1 MFWSNYHN
9 GKWNQEVETLENK
22 SIVLEQFLIRCFSL
36 WQTEM
41 NELGRNWNESNFFDQ
56 LDRLIIS
63 PGKHSHKVMLHMCL
77 LCFKH
82 RESRMWNI
90 TKMMVPIHT
99 KWICRKNDFLSKFLK
114 VWRCSCRL
122 MHNPFKK
129 ETMLIV
135 SYFPFAHRYLT
146 LKRIMHR
153 SVRSFNIPLPRVTY
167 RHSTS
172 LYRETLVLYC
182 EI

>member
-1 MFWSNYHN
+1 MF
-9 GKWNQEVETLENK
+9 
-22 SIVLEQFLIRCFSL
+22 FSL
-36 WQTEM
+36 TDRDEWTWKKLKWKQFFWPAWQTD
-41 NELGRNWNESNFFDQ
+41 NFTWKTN
-56 LDRLIIS
+56 
-63 PGKHSHKVMLHMCL
+63 GVHTK
-77 LCFKH
+77 LCYTCVFSVLNRE

-182 EI
+182 